1 MIAWL
6 LYGSVSLAASVV
18 MLMLLLGA
26 ARQGNQRARQVIL
39 TLVWLL
45 PTYLAM
51 TWMALSRLLRLG
63 WPQPWWPAADWL
75 VSLFLI
81 GLVRLALVDWPPS
94 AEGGAV
100 ARAAAFLQRHR
111 WLLYPPA
118 LATLPLYLGWAWF
131 PESIAGRLWFRLF
144 GQGDAVLLGAGLAY
158 AGTAVV
164 LWRAASVRS
173 PAARVWYRG
182 ILTTLLLWLLTDG
195 LMPLLPDLAL
205 PAWFHRVTETLPHAL
220 LVLVCAAGSAA
231 HGLIRPRT
239 ASGILRGLR
248 VMIAGIVAVLGGGA
262 VEPFVQTPWNTT
274 LAALI
279 GVLLFAVALGA
290 LRDWPGRLE
299 GESHGSRPDLT
310 DSPRTAER
318 APAATEARTEALNE
332 ALPPRSA
339 AALDALTPRQ
349 REVVAAALEGL
360 TNAEIADRLCIAEVT
375 VKKHLSAV
383 FQRLGVS
390 TRAQLFALLAR
401 ESRERRGE
409 GSREWAGPGQAP
421 AAGEPREGLGLTA
434 GDAPGG

>member
-6 LYGSVSLAASVV
+6 LYGSVSLVASIV

-39 TLVWLL
+39 SLIWLL

-51 TWMALSRLLRLG
+51 TWMALSRLLGLG
-63 WPQPWWPAADWL
+63 WPQPWWPVADWL

-94 AEGGAV
+94 AGGGAV

-118 LATLPLYLGWAWF
+118 LAALPLYLGWAWF
-131 PESIAGRLWFRLF
+131 PESIVGRLWFRLF
-144 GQGDAVLLGAGLAY
+144 GQGDAVLLVGGVAY
-158 AGTAVV
+158 AGTALV

-182 ILTTLLLWLLTDG
+182 ILVTLLLWLLTDG

-205 PAWFHRVTETLPHAL
+205 PAWTHRVTETLPHAL
-220 LVLVCAAGSAA
+220 LVFVCAAGSAA
-231 HGLIRPRT
+231 RGLIRPRT

-248 VMIAGIVAVLGGGA
+248 VLIAGIVGVLGGGA

-274 LAALI
+274 LAALV
-279 GVLLFAVALGA
+279 GVLLFAAVLGA
-290 LRDWPGRLE
+290 LRHWPGRLD
-299 GESHGSRPDLT
+299 GEPHGSRPDFS

-318 APAATEARTEALNE
+318 APAAAEALTG
-332 ALPPRSA
+332 AVPPRPA

-375 VKKHLSAV
+375 VKKHLSAA

-401 ESRERRGE
+401 ESREWREE
-409 GSREWAGPGQAP
+409 GSGEWAGPGQAP
-421 AAGEPREGLGLTA
+421 AAGEPREA
-434 GDAPGG
+434 SD